1 MSEQSCGMPEDC
13 ICGLCCKHGANK
25 FECVECES
33 ARDEVSITPQ
43 PDAVE
48 ATAEALR
55 LAAMCH
61 GRILL
66 TDPPQDAWKYHGVDE
81 AIRQALAAKESDLRN
96 ANPPLANGSRIIT
109 AEQWEEYQSLT
120 SENERLREALLDARL
135 VVASQPIDALGT
147 ANNGLGAEWPIR
159 DELLSKID
167 KALTPTEPSK
177 DDLVIEGKDGDLI
190 IPTPEIKE

>member
-1 MSEQSCGMPEDC
+1 MSDFHVHQMTDNKLKPMWCEKCGEITKHSCSC
-13 ICGLCCKHGANK
+13 NIC
-25 FECVECES
+25 
-33 ARDEVSITPQ
+33 TPQ

-48 ATAEALR
+48 A
-55 LAAMCH
+55 LAA
-61 GRILL
+61 R
-66 TDPPQDAWKYHGVDE
+66 
-81 AIRQALAAKESDLRN
+81 ESDLRS
-96 ANPPLANGSRIIT
+96 ADALAAT
-109 AEQWEEYQSLT
+109 ADRVIEALT
-120 SENERLREALLDARL
+120 SENDRLREALLDARL

>member
-33 ARDEVSITPQ
+33 ARDEVSTTPQ

-120 SENERLREALLDARL
+120 SENERLREALSEL
-135 VVASQPIDALGT
+135 VEALKI
-147 ANNGLGAEWPIR
+147 LGSDTYILSEKTRISIAKSALSNYQKYMES
-159 DELLSKID
+159 ELCQ
-167 KALTPTEPSK
+167 
-177 DDLVIEGKDGDLI
+177 
-190 IPTPEIKE
+190 